1 VLYDETLGLMDT
13 RVRVM
18 GNDYRSGY
26 HSFQLR
32 LNKRFSRG
40 FSFLGSYALSKIVDN
55 MVAPQP
61 GISPGVGN
69 PFDLK
74 SEFARGEFDQR
85 HIVRM
90 SWIWSPQGPTAGIAR
105 HLLGGWT
112 LTGLTSIQSGEPINI
127 AQGTDVALDGTGQTG
142 LQHSQLAPGITHE
155 NIPIDHSSRS
165 AMISEFFN
173 TAAFV
178 HPNDLPRGIYGN
190 AGRNLISGPAAV
202 NTDLAVMK
210 NFLIREPL
218 RLQFRGEL
226 FNAFNQVNFSDP
238 QRTVVSGSFG
248 RITNAGAGRQI
259 QLAVKLIW

>member
-1 VLYDETLGLMDT
+1 M
-13 RVRVM
+13 
-18 GNDYRSGY
+18 
-26 HSFQLR
+26 
-32 LNKRFSRG
+32 
-40 FSFLGSYALSKIVDN
+40 
-55 MVAPQP
+55 
-61 GISPGVGN
+61 
-69 PFDLK
+69 
-74 SEFARGEFDQR
+74 
-85 HIVRM
+85 
-90 SWIWSPQGPTAGIAR
+90 AR

-112 LTGLTSIQSGEPINI
+112 ITGLTSILSGEPINI

-142 LQHSQLAPGITHE
+142 LQHSQLAPGVTHE
-155 NIPIDHSSRS
+155 DIPIDHSSRS